1 MGLPGRADTV
11 RGFSASLV
19 LIDEASRVTD
29 EMYSALGP
37 MRAATN
43 GDLWLMSTPN
53 GSQGF
58 FWKVWMDGGAG
69 WERILAPATE
79 CGRIS
84 AEFLAGEL
92 RARGERQYSQEY
104 LCGFVD
110 NGSQYFARQ
119 SVEDAMGDEEPVE
132 V

>member
-1 MGLPGRADTV
+1 M

-84 AEFLAGEL
+84 AEFLAGEM
-92 RARGERQYSQEY
+92 RARG
-104 LCGFVD
+104 
-110 NGSQYFARQ
+110 
-119 SVEDAMGDEEPVE
+119 
-132 V
+132 